1 MGFCSSFVISSIMNS
16 REVFVSH
23 SFHISQPQQARSAV
37 TTFILQCFKQ
47 HCQVD
52 GCQFKRLRKRKTF
65 FQIKSLAHVLL
76 CNVESL
82 TSPDIQRRISK
93 LKISYIAVDE
103 AQVWFGL
110 TLAVHKNL
118 LLRKVADPETGWDF
132 RPYSPVLWRWLRA
145 TYQGTPFMLS
155 SATLNTESLE
165 RIKVSLGIEREEVK
179 VLSSS

>member
-1 MGFCSSFVISSIMNS
+1 MPIQKVKKNIFFC
-16 REVFVSH
+16 
-23 SFHISQPQQARSAV
+23 
-37 TTFILQCFKQ
+37 
-47 HCQVD
+47 
-52 GCQFKRLRKRKTF
+52 

-110 TLAVHKNL
+110 TLAVHKTL

-132 RPYSPVLWRWLRA
+132 RPYSPVLWRWLALRNRERQMLG
-145 TYQGTPFMLS
+145 QGGRDGSQAAFVIL
-155 SATLNTESLE
+155 L
-165 RIKVSLGIEREEVK
+165 
-179 VLSSS
+179 